1 MPSISVF
8 KMADTNA
15 GATETVIVEIK
26 YISSNNVAIHTEN
39 CKPEI
44 LLDCTLKEFVKT
56 IRQKSLKTGV
66 APAPFSFVYLF
77 LNFCF
82 CFVCFVACCV
92 LFLFVCFCF
101 VFAFIF
107 FGFPFLLFP
116 LKSFSYTG
124 KQVYFLLFFL
134 LRFFPVFVFFVFFLL
149 TLLCSVFVWFLV
161 LLLVCFKDFLRPLLF
176 MKTTKN

>member
-15 GATETVIVEIK
+15 GAIQTVIVEIK
-26 YISSNNVAIHTEN
+26 YILSNNVAIHTEN
-39 CKPEI
+39 CKLEI
-44 LLDCTLKEFVKT
+44 SLDCTLKEFQKT
-56 IRQKSLKTGV
+56 IRQKKNLKTGV

-82 CFVCFVACCV
+82 CFVLFVACCV

-101 VFAFIF
+101 VLYFIF
-107 FGFPFLLFP
+107 SVFLSFCFHRSHSLIRKASLFC
-116 LKSFSYTG
+116 
-124 KQVYFLLFFL
+124 
-134 LRFFPVFVFFVFFLL
+134 FVFSFKVFSCFLFLFLSL

-161 LLLVCFKDFLRPLLF
+161 LLFVCFKVFLRPLLF